1 MTILATTGDVKTR
14 SSEDANRILGIFFYL
29 FRLKKTFYGIKRVP
43 FVLQCYGS
51 LGPFISDNFKTR
63 KGQNYR
69 SNNYCFIKVHTSQG
83 KQQLFYLIFFF
94 FSDPT
99 M

>member
-14 SSEDANRILGIFFYL
+14 SSEDANGILEIFCYL
-29 FRLKKTFYGIKRVP
+29 FGVKKKILWDPTGS
-43 FVLQCYGS
+43 FVLQFYGS

-69 SNNYCFIKVHTSQG
+69 SNNYCFIKVHTSRG
-83 KQQLFYLIFFF
+83 KQQLFYLIYFF
-94 FSDPT
+94 
-99 M
+99 